1 MYRIYGRDGCPFC
14 AKAVALCE
22 KRAFDYMYYDNED
35 YFAIKV
41 LSKRHN
47 HFTLPLI
54 MKDDEFVGGYS
65 ELHKSTGHHSALEST
80 VWWIETLAFAVIKR
94 DEFKTRMKARGA
106 CHAATANR
114 KK

>member
-22 KRAFDYMYYDNED
+22 KRAFEYNFIKAHSNELPVK
-35 YFAIKV
+35 Y
-41 LSKRHN
+41 N

-80 VWWIETLAFAVIKR
+80 VWWVETLVFAVIKR
-94 DEFKTRMKARGA
+94 DEFKTRMKARND